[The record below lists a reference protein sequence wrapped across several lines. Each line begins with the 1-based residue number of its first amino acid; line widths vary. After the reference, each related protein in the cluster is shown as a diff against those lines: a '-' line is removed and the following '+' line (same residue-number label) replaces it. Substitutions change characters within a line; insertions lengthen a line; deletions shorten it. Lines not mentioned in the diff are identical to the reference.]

1 MEEIGRFL
9 KENRIKQKKTIQD
22 ISDYTKM
29 NVNIIR
35 NIEEG
40 NVAYFSNDL
49 TYLKYYVRSFANA
62 VNVDYDSLAD
72 KVEESTFEYTQSMQV
87 LKDEKIK
94 ELNENI
100 TSKKRQMAP
109 PITHGGIKKVRKS
122 VDWTLVS
129 LISIVTL
136 IVGFLIYSVVIN
148 FMEDTPPT
156 PKPPVVDVL
165 PPKDD
170 KDDGEDEEV
179 IVIPEIE
186 PVVIT
191 KEDPNNYVISNWQA
205 QDNFSIKAVFGVN
218 TWTQIT
224 VNGQVINI
232 PNEDNKSK
240 TYTPNEEL
248 VLFDKYTVNKEELE
262 FKAGDVIAIRFGIMR
277 NNKIFINSEEYTL
290 DESIVNATGGTNVIF
305 KLDADVN

>member
-1 MEEIGRFL
+1 MKDIGKFL

-29 NVNIIR
+29 NINIIR

-100 TSKKRQMAP
+100 TVKRKQTPP

-129 LISIVTL
+129 LISIVTI
-136 IVGFLIYSVVIN
+136 IVGFLVYSVVIN
-148 FMEDTPPT
+148 FMDEGKKTET
-156 PKPPVVDVL
+156 PPVVDVN
-165 PPKDD
+165 PPPVDED
-170 KDDGEDEEV
+170 EDEEV
-179 IVIPEIE
+179 IVEPEIE
-186 PVVIT
+186 PVLVK
-191 KEDPNNYVISNWQA
+191 KEDPNNYLISNWQS
-205 QDNFSIKAVFGVN
+205 QENFSIKTVFGVN
-218 TWTQIT
+218 TWTQIS

-232 PNEDNKSK
+232 PSEDNKSK

-248 VLFDKYTVNKEELE
+248 VLFDKYKINEEELE
-262 FKAGDVIAIRFGIMR
+262 FKAGDVIAFRFGIMR
-277 NNKIFINSEEYTL
+277 NNKIFINNEEYSL
-290 DESIVNATGGTNVIF
+290 DESVANSNGGTDVIF